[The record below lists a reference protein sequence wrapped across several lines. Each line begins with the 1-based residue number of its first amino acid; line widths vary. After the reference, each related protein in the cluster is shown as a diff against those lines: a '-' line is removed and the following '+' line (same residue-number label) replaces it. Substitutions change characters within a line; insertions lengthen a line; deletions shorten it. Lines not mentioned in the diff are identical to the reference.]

1 MSTAAAAPPA
11 LPAPPVPAPP
21 PAVSRLPFGLFLAL
35 RYLKPRRTFVSVI
48 TLICIL
54 GVALGVAMP
63 IIVIS
68 VMSGYDREIKKAALG
83 FDPHIEIMTPH
94 LIDHWRE
101 LRAEIKDTPGVVAS
115 SPFVMGPILA
125 EAHNRRL
132 APQIRG
138 IEPDLEAKVI
148 DLNGLMGKGSEG
160 KFDLDGDKAVVGVD
174 LARALDLQLHDKLTL
189 YSPRNLEALAQ
200 ELKNMEGKKAD
211 PEKIDQLRSLVAPV
225 EVEVTGFFYSGR
237 YPYDSGFLF
246 VPLHLGQELYELEG
260 RVHGVSVR
268 TADPYRA
275 GEVAKALNAK
285 FDRDADARPAAE
297 TDDDPRDNVPHAQT
311 WMELNAAFYGAVR
324 TERATMFVILFVV
337 LIVAAFCVMNT
348 MITVTVQKKREIG
361 IMKAVGADVW
371 QIVRVFTSQ
380 GVAVGVIGI
389 LAGLGIGLAF
399 LHVLNP
405 FKRAMERFFNVE
417 VFDRHV
423 YGLADIPYWT
433 KPADVTV
440 ICVSMFAICSLA
452 ALIPAYLA
460 ARLDP
465 VKALRAE

>member
-1 MSTAAAAPPA
+1 MPTATATPPSPA
-11 LPAPPVPAPP
+11 LAP
-21 PAVSRLPFGLFLAL
+21 PAVSSLPFGLFLAL
-35 RYLKPRRTFVSVI
+35 RYLKPQRTFVSVI
-48 TLICIL
+48 TVICVL

-63 IIVIS
+63 IVVIS
-68 VMSGYDREIKKAALG
+68 VMSGYDRDIKKAALG
-83 FDPHIEIMTPH
+83 FDPHIEVMTPS
-94 LIDHWRE
+94 LIDHWRN
-101 LRAEIKDTPGVVAS
+101 LRVEVEATPGVVAS
-115 SPFVMGPILA
+115 SPFVLGPVLA

-189 YSPRNLEALAQ
+189 YAPRNLEALAQ
-200 ELKNMEGKKAD
+200 ELKKLEGKKAD
-211 PEKIDQLRSLVAPV
+211 QEQVAQLQSMVAPV

-237 YPYDSGFLF
+237 FPYDSGFLF
-246 VPLHLGQELYELEG
+246 VPLHLGQELYELGG
-260 RVHGVSVR
+260 RVHGISVR
-268 TADPYRA
+268 TTDAYRA
-275 GEVAKALNAK
+275 DEVARALNEK
-285 FDRDADARPAAE
+285 FNREASAAPDGDAAE
-297 TDDDPRDNVPHAQT
+297 DDPRANIPHAQT

-324 TERATMFVILFVV
+324 TERATMFVILSVV

-380 GVAVGVIGI
+380 GMAVGAIGI
-389 LAGLGIGLAF
+389 AMGLVLGLAF
-399 LHVLNP
+399 LLAINP
-405 FKRAMERFFNVE
+405 FKHAMERFFKVE
-417 VFDRHV
+417 VFARSV
-423 YGLADIPYWT
+423 YGLDNIPYWT
-433 KPADVTV
+433 KPADVAV
-440 ICVSMFAICSLA
+440 ICVGMFVICSLA

>member
-1 MSTAAAAPPA
+1 M
-11 LPAPPVPAPP
+11 
-21 PAVSRLPFGLFLAL
+21 
-35 RYLKPRRTFVSVI
+35 
-48 TLICIL
+48 
-54 GVALGVAMP
+54 
-63 IIVIS
+63 
-68 VMSGYDREIKKAALG
+68 KKGGGG
-83 FDPHIEIMTPH
+83 FDPDIEVMTPS
-94 LIDHWRE
+94 LIDHWRD
-101 LRAEIKDTPGVVAS
+101 LRAEIKGTPGVEAS
-115 SPFVMGPILA
+115 SPFVMGPVLA

-189 YSPRNLEALAQ
+189 YAPRNLEALAQ

-211 PEKIDQLRSLVAPV
+211 QEQIAQLQSMVAPV

-237 YPYDSGFLF
+237 FPYDSGFLF
-246 VPLHLGQELYELEG
+246 VPLHLGQELYELGG
-260 RVHGVSVR
+260 RVHGISVR
-268 TADPYRA
+268 TTDAYRA
-275 GEVAKALNAK
+275 DEVARALNEK
-285 FDRDADARPAAE
+285 FNREASAARPTTAPDGDAAE
-297 TDDDPRDNVPHAQT
+297 DDPRANVPHAQT

-371 QIVRVFTSQ
+371 QIVRVFASQ
-380 GVAVGVIGI
+380 GMTVGGIGI
-389 LAGLGIGLAF
+389 VTGLVLGLAI
-399 LHVLNP
+399 LQAINP
-405 FKRAMERFFNVE
+405 FKHAVERFFKIE
-417 VFDRHV
+417 VFARQV
-423 YGLADIPYWT
+423 YGLDDIPYWT
-433 KPADVTV
+433 KPADVAV
-440 ICVSMFAICSLA
+440 ICVSMFVICSLA